1 MRGDDTPALE
11 KLLRRRSDGRY
22 ELLVVIRRD
31 IDYEEYE
38 ARIKALEVRNKSLEQ
53 QLYRFSMMANQ
64 YIDANDE
71 IRCLKQVLRDHHI
84 SF

>member
-1 MRGDDTPALE
+1 MGTDTAALQ

-22 ELLVVIRRD
+22 ELLVTIRRD
-31 IDYEEYE
+31 TDYEEYE

-53 QLYRFSMMANQ
+53 QIFRFSLMANQ
-64 YIDANDE
+64 YIDSNDE
-71 IRCLKQVLRDHHI
+71 IRRLKQLLKDHHI

>member
-1 MRGDDTPALE
+1 MMGDDTPALE
-11 KLLRRRSDGRY
+11 NLLRRRSDGRY

-38 ARIKALEVRNKSLEQ
+38 ARIKSLVARNKSLEQ
-53 QLYRFSMMANQ
+53 QIYRFSMMANQ

-71 IRCLKQVLRDHHI
+71 IRRLKQVLRDHHI

>member
-1 MRGDDTPALE
+1 MMGDDTPALE

-31 IDYEEYE
+31 IDYEVYE
-38 ARIKALEVRNKSLEQ
+38 ARIKALEARNKSLEQ
-53 QLYRFSMMANQ
+53 QIYRFSMMANQ

-71 IRCLKQVLRDHHI
+71 IRRLKQVLRDHHI

>member
-38 ARIKALEVRNKSLEQ
+38 ARIKALEARNKSLEQ

-71 IRCLKQVLRDHHI
+71 IRRLKQVLRDHHI
-84 SF
+84 PF

>member
-38 ARIKALEVRNKSLEQ
+38 VRIKALEACNKSLEQ

-71 IRCLKQVLRDHHI
+71 IRHLKQVLRDHHI
-84 SF
+84 PF